1 MPDTYLTEVLL
12 VRGGGQPLHHQLRTQ
27 LALQIRAGVLPGG
40 SRLPTVRALALQLS
54 LNRNTVQKVYAALHR
69 SGLLVTR
76 VGSGTTVAAGRAEL
90 PTQIATRDALRQV
103 VVTALAEGLAGNE
116 LRLIFESLLAEALKS
131 RDRRAAE
138 IISTRRR
145 FSARTSYSLHRL
157 SNGSGS

>member
-90 PTQIATRDALRQV
+90 PTQIATRDA
-103 VVTALAEGLAGNE
+103 
-116 LRLIFESLLAEALKS
+116 
-131 RDRRAAE
+131 
-138 IISTRRR
+138 
-145 FSARTSYSLHRL
+145 
-157 SNGSGS
+157 